1 MNQKGQ
7 VLIYIA
13 TLLSLV
19 FMVIAVSTSLIFVS
33 TYRSLGLA
41 YSGRAFYGAQ
51 SGIQEA
57 MLDLFLSRNFRGKTF
72 DLDGVAVE
80 AVVTPT
86 GGGYYN
92 FESKGVYKGKL
103 RRIEGVFRDRTTYIQ
118 LISWHENSDF

>member
-13 TLLSLV
+13 ALLSLI
-19 FMVIAVSTSLIFVS
+19 FIVIAVSTSLIFVS

-51 SGIQEA
+51 SGTQEA
-57 MLDLFLSRNFRGKTF
+57 MLDLYLDSGFTGKEF
-72 DLDGVAVE
+72 DLDGVAIE
-80 AVVTPT
+80 TVVTPT
-86 GGGYYN
+86 GGGYYD
-92 FESKGVYKGKL
+92 FESRGVYKGKL
-103 RRIEGVFRDRTTYIQ
+103 RQIVGVFRDRITYIQ